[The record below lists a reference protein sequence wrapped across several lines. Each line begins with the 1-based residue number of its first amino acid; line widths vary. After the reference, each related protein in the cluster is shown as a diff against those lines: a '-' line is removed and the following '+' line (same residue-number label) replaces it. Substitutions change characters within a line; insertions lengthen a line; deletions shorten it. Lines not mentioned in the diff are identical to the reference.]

1 VPGSQ
6 PNAIVLGHARNGTV
20 RVDLWPTA
28 AHLIREQS
36 SYVVFDAKTSRP
48 AEVYDATKAAAG
60 VRFYYAMEPLHF
72 GRLGGAMWV
81 KLLWGFMGLS
91 GGFLSVTG
99 FVIYVL
105 RKRQAKS
112 RKKVIGEEQIV
123 SAERE
128 PELVGAAS

>member
-1 VPGSQ
+1 
-6 PNAIVLGHARNGTV
+6 
-20 RVDLWPTA
+20 
-28 AHLIREQS
+28 
-36 SYVVFDAKTSRP
+36 
-48 AEVYDATKAAAG
+48 
-60 VRFYYAMEPLHF
+60 
-72 GRLGGAMWV
+72 MWV
-81 KLLWGFMGLS
+81 KLLWGLMGLS

-105 RKRQAKS
+105 RKRKAKS